1 MIYVHMHDRAHA
13 APLLASAALLAQ
25 KLGKELQEDESGDL
39 DRLASRC
46 ESLEASFLML
56 QCRSHSTRELKPY
69 LKACRNLRI
78 PYLLFFPEFGVLDL
92 ARVMIPVGFLIEE
105 IEKAQ
110 FASAFGRFFSS
121 ELLLLKAKD
130 YGSKAAT
137 NISKIS
143 AVLDKFGLNCRVLQA
158 RKDSFK
164 VDAETLKRGVE
175 EGCGLIIVSASREY
189 GLDDVLFGPRE
200 LHLLRRTTLPL
211 MLINPRADL
220 YVLCD

>member
-1 MIYVHMHDRAHA
+1 MIYVHLHDRVHA
-13 APLLASAALLAQ
+13 APLLESAALLAQ
-25 KLGKELQEDESGDL
+25 KLGKELQEDESNDL
-39 DRLASRC
+39 DQLSTRC
-46 ESLEASFLML
+46 ETLEASLL
-56 QCRSHSTRELKPY
+56 IIQCRSRSSRELKRY
-69 LKACRNLRI
+69 LKACRDLRI
-78 PYLLFFPEFGVLDL
+78 PYLFYYPEFPVLDL
-92 ARVMIPVGFLIEE
+92 SRVMIPVGFLIEE

-121 ELLLLKAKD
+121 ELILLQAKD

-137 NISKIS
+137 NINKIS
-143 AVLDKFGLNCRVLQA
+143 TVLDKFDLNYSVVQA

-164 VDAETLKRGVE
+164 VDAETLTRGVE
-175 EGCGLIIVSASREY
+175 EDCGLIIVSASREY